1 MTFGLGKSEG
11 HRTWRP
17 GALAEQL
24 RDEEVSQVVKGA
36 ANSSTLSKSRARG
49 GSDSLA
55 IALDLRTDPRLA
67 FGNYDQQFCNL
78 LRRVGLLVCMHRL
91 RRHIIQTHWNA
102 TTPAHAA
109 RAGRCSRH
117 LVLAAP
123 PPNTTAVEVGRLE
136 ASTGARGP
144 GSEAA
149 QELLAQLRKVAGENG
164 CDSILPGPPEESL
177 AATSSGTPMYETT
190 QTAVCFVNR

>member
-1 MTFGLGKSEG
+1 MINNSAIYCAVLACLFACTACGGTSFKRTGTPPHPLTPRAPEG
-11 HRTWRP
+11 
-17 GALAEQL
+17 
-24 RDEEVSQVVKGA
+24 VV
-36 ANSSTLSKSRARG
+36 
-49 GSDSLA
+49 
-55 IALDLRTDPRLA
+55 
-67 FGNYDQQFCNL
+67 
-78 LRRVGLLVCMHRL
+78 
-91 RRHIIQTHWNA
+91 
-102 TTPAHAA
+102 
-109 RAGRCSRH
+109 
-117 LVLAAP
+117 VLAAP